1 MTFTDEALVLS
12 TTLFREQDKR
22 IALLTRKHGRVDC
35 VAVSACNT
43 KSKLAGHL
51 QPFRKISVM
60 IAPGKQFM
68 RVAQAVTQTAFAPCS
83 LERARLMA
91 VAGRFV
97 IRTTEQ
103 GMLDDEIFN
112 SLQKIW
118 AIAQSVIKIDLYD
131 EFNAAFESLISTTGY
146 APEFSACVVCQKKER
161 AVSFRF
167 FSLPLG
173 GLVCANCPPE
183 FPVLQYSLGSVQK
196 YNFLRSHATWRDLL

>member
-12 TTLFREQDKR
+12 SVRFREQDKR
-22 IALLTRKHGRVDC
+22 VSLLTRKHGRIDS

-60 IAPGKQFM
+60 IASGKQFM
-68 RVAQAVTQTAFAPCS
+68 RIAQAVTETAYAPCS
-83 LERARLMA
+83 LERMRMMA

-97 IRTTEQ
+97 FRTTEQ
-103 GMLDDEIFN
+103 TLSDNEIFDY
-112 SLQKIW
+112 LQKTW
-118 AIAQSVIKIDLYD
+118 VVARNTEEAHLYVD
-131 EFNAAFESLISTTGY
+131 FNSAFESLVSATGY
-146 APEFSACVVCQKKER
+146 APEFSTCVVCQKKEPI
-161 AVSFRF
+161 VSFRF

-183 FPVLQYSLGSVQK
+183 FPTLRYSSDPIMR
-196 YNFLRSHATWRDLL
+196 YSILRSHVAWRDLL